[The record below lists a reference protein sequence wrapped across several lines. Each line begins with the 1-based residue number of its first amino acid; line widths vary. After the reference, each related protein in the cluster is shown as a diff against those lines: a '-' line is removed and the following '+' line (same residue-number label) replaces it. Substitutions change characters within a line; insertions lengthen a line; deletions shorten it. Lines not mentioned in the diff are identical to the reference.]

1 MFQLL
6 EVLFFM
12 IEDLINSDPKKNF
25 FILKLILSG
34 YKNLTGLERLQY
46 YSD

>member
-1 MFQLL
+1 MFQLQ

-12 IEDLINSDPKKNF
+12 IVDLINPDHKNNF

-34 YKNLTGLERLQY
+34 FKT
-46 YSD
+46 